1 MSEKIKILYLDDEEN
16 NLLAFRSFFRKEYEI
31 YTASMPDEAIK
42 LLSEHPIQIIVT
54 DQRMPVMSGVE
65 FLEKTIESNPDSIRL
80 LITGHSD
87 INLVID
93 AINRGRVNKYIQKP
107 WDWDKLKLILENCC
121 DLYYKGQELKL
132 TNEELQ
138 KTNDELN
145 RFIYS
150 VSHDLRSPLM
160 SILGIVQL
168 AKMDE
173 TTNHEYF
180 NIIEG
185 SVNKLDK
192 YVKSIIEYY
201 QNSRSQEQ
209 IEKADI
215 NEIVS
220 DIVEMLKNQDINTE
234 FIIENVSKCEFAGD
248 AFRLK
253 VVLNNIIGN
262 AIKYRHPEREKH
274 VVKIKL
280 NIEPEMVYITISD
293 TGIGIDSEH
302 LDKIFQMFYRAQLTN
317 KKQGSG
323 LGLFIVKES
332 LNKVGG
338 DIKVSSVLNEGTT
351 FEILFPNKI
360 LQYENQSSA

>member
-1 MSEKIKILYLDDEEN
+1 MSDKIKVLYLDDEDN
-16 NLLAFRSFFRKEYEI
+16 NLLAFRSFFRKDYEVH
-31 YTASMPDEAIK
+31 TATVPEDAIK
-42 LLSEHPIQIIVT
+42 LLEEQQFQIIVT
-54 DQRMPVMSGVE
+54 DQRMPSMTGVE
-65 FLEKTIESNPDSIRL
+65 FLEKTLETNPDSIRL
-80 LITGHSD
+80 LITGQSD
-87 INLVID
+87 INLVIE

-107 WDWDKLKLILENCC
+107 WDWDKLKLIMENCC
-121 DLYYKGQELKL
+121 DLYQKGQELKFK
-132 TNEELQ
+132 NEELL

-150 VSHDLRSPLM
+150 ASHDLRSPLM

-201 QNSRSQEQ
+201 QNSRSEEQ
-209 IEKADI
+209 IEKADLK
-215 NEIVS
+215 EIVS
-220 DIVEMLKNQDINTE
+220 DIIDMLKNQDQNTE
-234 FIIENVSKCEFAGD
+234 FVVEDVSQSEFAGD

-262 AIKYRHPEREKH
+262 AIKYRHPERQKH
-274 VVKIKL
+274 TVSVKINVQPEIV
-280 NIEPEMVYITISD
+280 NITVSD
-293 TGIGIDSEH
+293 TGIGIDAEH
-302 LDKIFQMFYRAQLTN
+302 LDKIFKMFYRAQLTN
-317 KKQGSG
+317 NKQGSG

-338 DIKVSSVLNEGTT
+338 DIQVSSVINEGTK
-351 FEILFPNKI
+351 FEITIPNKI
-360 LQYENQSSA
+360 SKYTLPTVD